1 MTLNIHTEEDD
12 QRQLTMTIEVPEKR
26 VLQEMKAKARKLA
39 RDINV
44 PGFRRGK
51 APYHVV
57 VSRVGKEYLRGEAI
71 EALIQPVYEEALAEV
86 EPDIYAQA
94 SLDEIDDEPLTLTF
108 TLPLTPKVDLG
119 DYRSLRKEIDE
130 VEISDE
136 AVAEALEAAQERYAE
151 LEEVD
156 RPAEEGDV
164 VTIAGKGVI
173 LVEAAAEEEEEEGE
187 ETAVEESD
195 AVDSE
200 TEDEAEDTDGES
212 EDKEEAAAEDIVL
225 FDTESLQLIL
235 DSDKLFPGTSFAE
248 NIVGMSPGD
257 EKTFSFTFPDD
268 FEEEE
273 LQGKEATVELTLLQV
288 ENRLVPLLDDNLAEL
303 EGYETLDDMKEG
315 VLEELEKA
323 AADQARNEL
332 MDEMVKDMREMAT
345 LVYPPAAVNEE
356 LDNRIAQFK
365 RQVEQAEWEWDDYLK
380 LQGTSEEQLREDFR
394 EAAVTAVESQLV
406 LRQFVLD
413 EKITIA
419 EADVD
424 AKIGERTE
432 SYGDNEELAA
442 AIGEYYKQGP
452 GLDMISSEILTDKAY
467 QRMVAIL
474 SGNAPDLAELEAEAE
489 AEAAAE
495 IEAAEEA
502 AEEALIEEEAEEMAE
517 EMAEAEEDAV
527 VEAAEEAAEEED
539 VVAEAAEETVE
550 EVVEEMDEETA
561 VKEQE

>member
-1 MTLNIHTEEDD
+1 MTLIINTEEDE
-12 QRQLTMTIEVPEKR
+12 QRQLTLTIEVPEKR

-51 APYHVV
+51 APYHVIV
-57 VSRVGKEYLRGEAI
+57 NRVGKDHLRGEAI

-94 SLDEIDDEPLTLTF
+94 SLDKIEDEPLTLTF
-108 TLPLTPKVDLG
+108 TLPLTPEVDLG

-164 VTIAGKGVI
+164 VTIAGKGIVP
-173 LVEAAAEEEEEEGE
+173 AEEVAEAELEEDEVE
-187 ETAVEESD
+187 ETAAANTAD
-195 AVDSE
+195 AESE
-200 TEDEAEDTDGES
+200 TEDEAEDTDGEA
-212 EDKEEAAAEDIVL
+212 EDEEEAAAEEIVL
-225 FDTESLQLIL
+225 FDTESLQIIL
-235 DSDKLFPGTSFAE
+235 DSDKVFPGTSFAE

-257 EKTFSFTFPDD
+257 EKSFSFTFPDD

-273 LQGKEATVELTLLQV
+273 LQGREATVELTLLQV

-315 VLEELEKA
+315 VREDLEKA
-323 AADQARNEL
+323 AKEQARNEL
-332 MDEMVKDMREMAT
+332 MDEMVNDIREIAT

-380 LQGTSEEQLREDFR
+380 LQGTTEEKLRENFK
-394 EAAVTAVESQLV
+394 EGAVKAVETQLI

-413 EKITIA
+413 EKITIK

-424 AKIGERTE
+424 AKIDERTE

-467 QRMVAIL
+467 ERMVAIL

-489 AEAAAE
+489 EEAEEEAAAE
-495 IEAAEEA
+495 IEAVEEA
-502 AEEALIEEEAEEMAE
+502 AEEELIEEVAAEMTE
-517 EMAEAEEDAV
+517 EMAEAEEDV
-527 VEAAEEAAEEED
+527 
-539 VVAEAAEETVE
+539 VVAEAAEATAAA

-561 VKEQE
+561 VEEQE

>member
-51 APYHVV
+51 APYHVIV
-57 VSRVGKEYLRGEAI
+57 NRVGKEYLRGEAI
-71 EALIQPVYEEALAEV
+71 ETLIQPVYEEALAEV
-86 EPDIYAQA
+86 EPEIYAQA

-108 TLPLTPKVDLG
+108 TIPLTPEVDLG

-164 VTIAGKGVI
+164 ITIAGKGIV
-173 LVEAAAEEEEEEGE
+173 LVEAVAVEEEEE
-187 ETAVEESD
+187 TAVADTSD
-195 AVDSE
+195 DSE
-200 TEDEAEDTDGES
+200 TEDEAEDTAVEETDAGS
-212 EDKEEAAAEDIVL
+212 EPEDEEEAAVEEIVL
-225 FDTESLQLIL
+225 FDTESLQIIL
-235 DSDKLFPGTSFAE
+235 DSNKIFPGTSFAE
-248 NIVGMSPGD
+248 NVTGMSVGD
-257 EKTFSFTFPDD
+257 EKTFTITFPDD
-268 FEEEE
+268 FEEED
-273 LQGKEATVELTLLQV
+273 LRGKEAAIEIALLQV
-288 ENRLVPLLDDNLAEL
+288 QNRLVPLLDDNLAEL

-315 VLEELEKA
+315 VRKDLEKA
-323 AADQARNEL
+323 AKDQARNEL
-332 MDEMVKDMREMAT
+332 MDEMVNDMRKLAT

-356 LDNRIAQFK
+356 LDRRIARFK
-365 RQVEQAEWEWDDYLK
+365 QQVEQAEWEWEDYLK

-394 EAAVTAVESQLV
+394 EAAVTAVENQLI

-424 AKIGERTE
+424 AKVAERTE

-442 AIGEYYKQGP
+442 ALGEYYKQGP

-467 QRMVAIL
+467 ERMVAIL

-489 AEAAAE
+489 EEAAAE

-502 AEEALIEEEAEEMAE
+502 EEEMTEEVAE

-527 VEAAEEAAEEED
+527 VEEAAEAAAED
-539 VVAEAAEETVE
+539 VV
-550 EVVEEMDEETA
+550 EVMDEETA
-561 VKEQE
+561 VEEQE

>member
-51 APYHVV
+51 APYHVIV
-57 VSRVGKEYLRGEAI
+57 NRVGKEYLRGEAI
-71 EALIQPVYEEALAEV
+71 ETLIQPVYEEALAEV
-86 EPDIYAQA
+86 EPEIYAQA

-108 TLPLTPKVDLG
+108 TIPLTPEVDLG

-136 AVAEALEAAQERYAE
+136 AVAKALEAAQERYAE

-164 VTIAGKGVI
+164 VTIAGKGVV
-173 LVEAAAEEEEEEGE
+173 LAETVAEEEEGA

-195 AVDSE
+195 TVDSE
-200 TEDEAEDTDGES
+200 TEDETEDTDGES
-212 EDKEEAAAEDIVL
+212 EDEEEAAVEEIVL
-225 FDTESLQLIL
+225 FDTESLQIIL
-235 DSDKLFPGTSFAE
+235 DSNKIFPGTSFAE
-248 NIVGMSPGD
+248 NVTGMSVGD
-257 EKTFSFTFPDD
+257 EKTFTITFPDD
-268 FEEEE
+268 FEEED
-273 LQGKEATVELTLLQV
+273 LRGKEAAIEIALLQV
-288 ENRLVPLLDDNLAEL
+288 QNRLVPLLDDNLAEL

-315 VLEELEKA
+315 VRKDLEKA
-323 AADQARNEL
+323 AKDQARNEL
-332 MDEMVKDMREMAT
+332 MDEMVNDMRELAT

-356 LDNRIAQFK
+356 LDRRIARFK
-365 RQVEQAEWEWDDYLK
+365 QQVEQAEWEWEDYLK

-394 EAAVTAVESQLV
+394 EAAVTAVENQLI

-424 AKIGERTE
+424 AKVAERTE

-442 AIGEYYKQGP
+442 ALGEYYKQGP

-467 QRMVAIL
+467 ERMVAIL

-489 AEAAAE
+489 EEAAAE

-502 AEEALIEEEAEEMAE
+502 EEEMTEEVAE

-527 VEAAEEAAEEED
+527 VEEAAEAAAED
-539 VVAEAAEETVE
+539 VV
-550 EVVEEMDEETA
+550 EVMDEETA
-561 VKEQE
+561 VEEQE